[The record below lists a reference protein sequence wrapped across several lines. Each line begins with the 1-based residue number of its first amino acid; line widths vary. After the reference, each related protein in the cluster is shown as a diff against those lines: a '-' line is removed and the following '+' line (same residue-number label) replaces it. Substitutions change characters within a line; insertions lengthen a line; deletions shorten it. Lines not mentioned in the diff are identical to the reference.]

1 MSRKHEPTVNKAC
14 RACREAK
21 VGCKREDVDG
31 VCERCEQRQIECVT
45 SKRKDRTAP
54 AMPAHW
60 RHEREE
66 LMKQLGELKF
76 LVDERTRERDEA
88 RARPCPFCNA
98 IVPHGSFAR
107 PARNTVDSPMQLS
120 VSLPSDQITIGGLP
134 PQPFDPEVLFG
145 FEDPFKRRHFSN
157 DLPQVRSVHDV
168 FGGSDLLWWE
178 TT

>member
-31 VCERCEQRQIECVT
+31 VCERCEQREIECVT

-66 LMKQLGELKF
+66 LLKHVGELKF
-76 LVDERTRERDEA
+76 LVNELTRERDEA
-88 RARPCPFCNA
+88 RARPCPFCSA
-98 IVPHGSFAR
+98 TVPHGSFAR
-107 PARNTVDSPMQLS
+107 PPASDTAPMRLA
-120 VSLPSDQITIGGLP
+120 VSLPSDQSTRGGLP
-134 PQPFDPEVLFG
+134 PQPFDPDVLFG
-145 FEDPFKRRHFSN
+145 FEDPFKGRDFLN
-157 DLPQVRSVHDV
+157 DLPQVPAVHDV

-178 TT
+178 TA